1 MKKSDLIRICE
12 TNLDC
17 DSNCER
23 CEVYAHYINT
33 KED

>member
-1 MKKSDLIRICE
+1 MTKIDLCKTCE
-12 TNLDC
+12 NYYEC

-23 CEVYAHYINT
+23 CEVYAHYQNT